1 MGLSL
6 ALTTARSSIQANAA
20 QIAVASRNVAGA
32 SDPSY
37 SRKIAA
43 VVTLNG
49 GVRVAVAR
57 ASDVALYTRMLGATS
72 DLAGRDAVLN
82 GLQTLQR
89 TLGTAENATSP
100 AASLGALGTALH
112 SAANKPDDPALLR
125 AAVERAR
132 DLARSLADGAA
143 AVQAVRQEADGAMT
157 ESVARINGLLGQFD
171 IANRAVMTGTALGRD
186 VTDDLDTRDRILASL
201 SEEIGLTTQV
211 REGGDVAIY
220 TDSGL
225 PLFDRGP
232 RRVSL
237 APTPALAAG
246 VAGAAVMIE
255 GVPVTGAGSPMPL
268 QAGRLAGLSQLR
280 DETAP
285 AYGAQLD
292 EIARGLVLAFRE
304 RAADGTE
311 RAGLFTNAGSALL
324 PAGPPATGLAAALRL
339 NPTVDPQGGGSVDL
353 LRDGG
358 MAGGAYRS
366 NPAAAGSGT
375 AYPDRLRALAGAL
388 AQAQSFDPGPDLRGT
403 ASLQDFAASS
413 VGWLEARRKEASEDS
428 DAHATLLS
436 RASEALSNAT
446 GVNTDDE
453 TAQTLKLEQAYA
465 ASARLI
471 ALIDEMLKTLI
482 NAV

>member
-37 SRKIAA
+37 SRKIAS

-49 GVRVAVAR
+49 GVRVAVGR
-57 ASDVALYTRMLGATS
+57 ASDAALYTRMIGATS
-72 DLAGRDAVLN
+72 DLAGRDALLN

-89 TLGTAENATSP
+89 TLGTTENGTSP
-100 AASLGALGTALH
+100 AVRLDALGTALH
-112 SAANKPDDPALLR
+112 SAANKPEDPVLLR
-125 AAVERAR
+125 GAVERAR
-132 DLARSLADGAA
+132 DLARSLAEGAA
-143 AVQAVRQEADGAMT
+143 AVQAVRQEADGAMA
-157 ESVARINGLLGQFD
+157 ESVARVNGLLGQFD
-171 IANRAVMTGTALGRD
+171 LANRAVMTGTALGRD

-201 SEEIGLTTQV
+201 SEEIGITTQV

-255 GVPVTGAGSPMPL
+255 GVSVTGAGSPMPI
-268 QAGRLAGLSQLR
+268 QSGRLAGLSQLR

-304 RAADGTE
+304 RDAGGTE
-311 RAGLFTNAGSALL
+311 RAGLFTEAGSALL

-339 NPTVDPQGGGSVDL
+339 NAAVDPQAGGSVDL

-358 MAGGAYRS
+358 MAGAAFRS
-366 NPAAAGSGT
+366 NPAGAGTNT

-388 AQAQSFDPGPDLRGT
+388 TQAQNFDPGPDLRGR
-403 ASLQDFAASS
+403 ASLKDFAASS
-413 VGWLEARRKEASEDS
+413 VGWLEGRRKEASEAA